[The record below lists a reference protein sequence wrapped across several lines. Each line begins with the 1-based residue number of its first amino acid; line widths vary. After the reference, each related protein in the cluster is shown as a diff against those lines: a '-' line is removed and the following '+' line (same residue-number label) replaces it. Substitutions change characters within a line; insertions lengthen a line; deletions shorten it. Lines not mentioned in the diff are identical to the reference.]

1 MFRFLHVAGPIG
13 GFSYPCSVTRRSGDM
28 SAYTVFHFIFRNA
41 PLLWKIK
48 SYSSSPFCTCLFGK
62 GPVFFVCW
70 QHLRQNGIVRVSPVP
85 PHLHVRCVCSPGNG
99 VSDIGGTVRDE
110 LAWML
115 LTVARRV
122 GALCWRG
129 GGDRIHRK
137 KGKILC
143 QR

>member
-1 MFRFLHVAGPIG
+1 M
-13 GFSYPCSVTRRSGDM
+13 
-28 SAYTVFHFIFRNA
+28 
-41 PLLWKIK
+41 
-48 SYSSSPFCTCLFGK
+48 
-62 GPVFFVCW
+62 
-70 QHLRQNGIVRVSPVP
+70 RVSPVP

-129 GGDRIHRK
+129 GGGRPHSQEERENIVPAVNSNFGAGRFH
-137 KGKILC
+137 
-143 QR
+143 

>member
-1 MFRFLHVAGPIG
+1 MENQIL
-13 GFSYPCSVTRRSGDM
+13 S
-28 SAYTVFHFIFRNA
+28 FITIFYFVYLVKA
-41 PLLWKIK
+41 Q
-48 SYSSSPFCTCLFGK
+48 F
-62 GPVFFVCW
+62 VVVCW

-85 PHLHVRCVCSPGNG
+85 PLLHVRCVCSPGNG

-129 GGDRIHRK
+129 GGGTAFTGR
-137 KGKILC
+137 KGKYC
-143 QR
+143 ASGKFKFWGR